1 MPEFFQIKG
10 GRTLSGDITV
20 GGAKNHALKML
31 PAALLSKQACT
42 LHRVPDIVDVGVMVE
57 IIQALGGKV
66 KQQGGSYTIDTAG
79 ITSAELPADLV
90 VKMRASFLFVVPL
103 LHRFKEVVFP
113 HPGGDAI
120 GQRPIDMTLDFL
132 QTMGVEVQQKPDR
145 YIMKAKK
152 GLQGTEFMFKW
163 ISHTGT
169 EAIIMAAVLAKGKTV
184 VKNAAM
190 EPEVVALCDYLNSVG
205 AKISGVGGPT
215 LIIEG
220 VTELGGG
227 ECTII
232 PDRIDAGTFAI
243 LGALCGKDLTV
254 RGIEPNH
261 LDAMWKYFDLMSI
274 PYKLGKDFVTVSK
287 AKKMAPQQIKTHE
300 YPGFATDMQPPMTLL
315 LTQCDGLSLMH
326 ETIYE
331 GRLFFI
337 DQLNKMGAK
346 IIMADPHRVFIDGPS
361 SLYAQNISS
370 PDLRAGI
377 TYVMAALIAE
387 GTSMI
392 GNIHHIDR
400 GYEHL
405 EQRLQAIG
413 ADIKR
418 ISK

>member
-1 MPEFFQIKG
+1 M
-10 GRTLSGDITV
+10 V
-20 GGAKNHALKML
+20 GGAKNHALKMF
-31 PAALLSKQACT
+31 PAALLSKQPCT
-42 LHRVPDIVDVGVMVE
+42 LNRVPDIIDVGVMVE

-66 KQQGGSYTIDTAG
+66 KQDGSTYRVETAS
-79 ITSAELPADLV
+79 IKTANLPADLV

-132 QTMGVEVQQKPDR
+132 QAMGVEVQQKPDQ

-152 GLQGTEFMFKW
+152 GLVGTEFMFKW
-163 ISHTGT
+163 VSHTGT
-169 EAIIMAAVLAKGKTV
+169 EAIIMAAVLAKGTTV

-190 EPEVVALCDYLNSVG
+190 EPEVVALCEYLNSVG
-205 AKISGVGGPT
+205 AKISGVGSPT
-215 LIIEG
+215 LTIEG
-220 VTELGGG
+220 VEDLNGG

-243 LGALCGKDLTV
+243 LGALCGKNLTV
-254 RGIEPNH
+254 RGIEPSH

-287 AKKMAPQQIKTHE
+287 GKNMAPQQIKTHE

-315 LTQCDGLSLMH
+315 LTQCEGLSLMH

-346 IIMADPHRVFIDGPS
+346 IIMADPHRVFIDGPCA
-361 SLYAQNISS
+361 LYGQTISS

-387 GTSMI
+387 GSSMI

-405 EQRLQAIG
+405 EQRLQAVG
-413 ADIKR
+413 ADIQR
-418 ISK
+418 IRK